1 VTSSVKST
9 IQETKEELE
18 NRIFEL
24 AAPLLNKL
32 YNAYTKIPD
41 QIDSPDAAILLSNPP
56 RRFGVKAPSVKI
68 GIEITSVDPHWYLA
82 YANDKKF
89 GAGLVSEQITRTFE
103 QGIVGDNPTK
113 KVDVPIPQNF
123 IFDGVIGKAKKYESY
138 RSQSKFDEIILL
150 CFSDVICARNEIF
163 KGGLS
168 AWTNYLLSQES
179 FPFDKVIFVSPRDS
193 DPAPVQIYDKKMR
206 RIRPPPPYKYPDA
219 TITCIQ
225 SQPMRTDVVYKL
237 DEKFSGTP
245 LISPRSPPPK

>member
-1 VTSSVKST
+1 VTSSGKSK
-9 IQETKEELE
+9 IQDAKEESE

-41 QIDSPDAAILLSNPP
+41 QIDSPDAAILLSKPP
-56 RRFGVKAPSVKI
+56 RRFGVAAPSVKI

-89 GAGLVSEQITRTFE
+89 GADLVSEQITRTFE
-103 QGIVGDNPTK
+103 QGIANDNPTK

-150 CFSDVICARNEIF
+150 CFSDVICVRNEIF
-163 KGGLS
+163 EGGLA
-168 AWTNYLLSQES
+168 AWTEYLLSQAG
-179 FPFDKVIFVSPRDS
+179 FPFDKVIFVSPRDP
-193 DPAPVQIYDKKMR
+193 DPAPVQIYDKKMKK
-206 RIRPPPPYKYPDA
+206 IKPPPPYKYPDA

-225 SQPMRTDVVYKL
+225 SQPLRTGVVYKL

-245 LISPRSPPPK
+245 IISPRLKPPE